1 MAKYKIGLENV
12 KLGAIA
18 GDGGMG
24 TVLTNVG
31 NTVEGS
37 ATLTTEEGQKTDF
50 KIEESDSPIMSISTE
65 ADTMSLSWSS
75 YDCDATQLQRMF
87 GGTVVPATSATG
99 ETWQAPDVIPEIE
112 QSLEA
117 IWKNGDKLQIP
128 RAKIKASLAMS
139 FNRGTLSQINIT
151 ATVLQP
157 TKVGEPRMSVIAA
170 LS

>member
-1 MAKYKIGLENV
+1 MSKYKIGLTNI
-12 KLGAIA
+12 KLGAIE

-24 TVLTNVG
+24 TSLSNVG

-50 KIEESDSPIMSISTE
+50 KIEESDSPIMSINTE
-65 ADTMSLSWSS
+65 ADTISLTWAT

-87 GGTVVPATSATG
+87 GGTIVPATSAQG

-112 QSLEA
+112 QSLEG
-117 IWKNGDKLQIP
+117 IWKNGDRLQMP
-128 RAKIKASLAMS
+128 RAKIKATLAMS
-139 FNRGTLSQINIT
+139 FNRGTLSQMNIT

-170 LS
+170 LA